1 MRFAFQVLVLLMLA
15 TTDAAAARATANHM
29 STTRMSDRTYVRL
42 SDWGRARGFAV
53 RWTAPGKTLLLTNRV
68 AQMRFNVDPHLDRTK
83 AFINGVEVSL
93 LFPITYQNGTAY
105 ISQLDADKTLTPILS
120 PTSGSKITTICLDPG
135 HGGKDPGFRVG
146 SNEEQKYTLLLAQAV
161 REQLV
166 REGFKVV
173 LTRDSDRFVDLTT
186 RSVMARQRGADLF
199 VSLHFNATETSRN
212 EVQGAETYCCTPAG
226 ATSSNSGG
234 EGNTSWVN
242 GNRYDARNVFLAH
255 QIQKAIV
262 RNVHAEDR
270 GVKRARFAVLREAS
284 MPAVLIEAGFMSH
297 PDEGKRIY
305 DPAYRRQLARAIA
318 EGIIAY
324 KRIVNG

>member
-1 MRFAFQVLVLLMLA
+1 
-15 TTDAAAARATANHM
+15 
-29 STTRMSDRTYVRL
+29 
-42 SDWGRARGFAV
+42 
-53 RWTAPGKTLLLTNRV
+53 WTAPGKTVLLTNRV

-120 PTSGSKITTICLDPG
+120 PTAQGKITTICLDPG

-186 RSVMARQRGADLF
+186 RSVIARQRGADLF
-199 VSLHFNATETSRN
+199 VSLHF
-212 EVQGAETYCCTPAG
+212 
-226 ATSSNSGG
+226 
-234 EGNTSWVN
+234 
-242 GNRYDARNVFLAH
+242 
-255 QIQKAIV
+255 
-262 RNVHAEDR
+262 
-270 GVKRARFAVLREAS
+270 
-284 MPAVLIEAGFMSH
+284 
-297 PDEGKRIY
+297 
-305 DPAYRRQLARAIA
+305 
-318 EGIIAY
+318 
-324 KRIVNG
+324 

>member
-1 MRFAFQVLVLLMLA
+1 MRFAFQVLVLLLLA
-15 TTDAAAARATANHM
+15 TMDASAVRATANRM

-42 SDWGRARGFAV
+42 SDWGRSRGFAV
-53 RWTAPGKTLLLTNRV
+53 RWTDPGKTLLLTNRV
-68 AQMRFNVDPHLDRTK
+68 AQMRFNVDPHLDRSK
-83 AFINGVEVSL
+83 ALINGVEVSL
-93 LFPITYQNGTAY
+93 LFPITYQNGSAF

-120 PTSGSKITTICLDPG
+120 PAQGDKITTICLDPG

-146 SNEEQKYTLLLAQAV
+146 SNEEQKYTLLLAQEV

-173 LTRDSDRFVDLTT
+173 LTRDADRFVDLTT
-186 RSVMARQRGADLF
+186 RSTIARQRGADLF
-199 VSLHFNATETSRN
+199 VSLHFNATETARSQ
-212 EVQGAETYCCTPAG
+212 VQGAETYCCTPAG

-242 GNRYDARNVFLAH
+242 GNRTDSRNVLLAY
-255 QIQKAIV
+255 QVQKAIV
-262 RNVHAEDR
+262 RNNRVEDR
-270 GVKRARFAVLREAS
+270 GVKRARFAVLREAG

-297 PDEGKRIY
+297 PEEGKKIY

-318 EGIIAY
+318 DGIIAY
-324 KRIVNG
+324 KRIMKG